1 MIFGGIGDMILVI
14 ALLFFALWKKGWIR
28 IILSICII
36 IWGVF
41 FMSYDI
47 KITAPL
53 IAVGSVLF
61 IEAILRQIQQAR
73 EQATE

>member
-1 MIFGGIGDMILVI
+1 MIIGDIGDIILVM
-14 ALLFFALWKKGWIR
+14 ALLGFALWKRGWLR

-41 FMSYDI
+41 YISYDI
-47 KITAPL
+47 KIAAPL
-53 IAVGSVLF
+53 IAVGAVLF

-73 EQATE
+73 EQAE